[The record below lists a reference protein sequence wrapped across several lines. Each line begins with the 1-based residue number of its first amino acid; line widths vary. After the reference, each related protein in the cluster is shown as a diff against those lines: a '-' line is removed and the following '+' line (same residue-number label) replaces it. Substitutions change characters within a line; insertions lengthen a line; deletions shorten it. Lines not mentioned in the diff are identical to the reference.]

1 MEFKTCE
8 ERVLAELDTAEKKV
22 EVLEGQVENLR
33 EENLELEKRAALAEN
48 RLDKVLRLLL
58 KDSKLDVHD
67 KRIYVQGGYYHGEK
81 SSWYEA
87 EEQEVYPILEE
98 YALKFQAEKDKEK
111 EVVIEE
117 GE

>member
-22 EVLEGQVENLR
+22 EVLEGQVEDLK
-33 EENLELEKRAALAEN
+33 EEKSELEKRAVLAED

-58 KDSKLDVHD
+58 KDNNLDVND
-67 KRIYVQGGYYHGEK
+67 KRIYIQGGYCHGEK
-81 SSWYEA
+81 SSWYDA

-98 YALKFQAEKDKEK
+98 YALKLQAENEAKNKEK
-111 EVVIEE
+111 E